1 MILISIQISYLL
13 SKLRNHSLKFRN
25 QIDLDHM
32 LVPCYPNSYLSNSLC
47 ELSLLYLASILNP
60 KYVVCSCH

>member
-1 MILISIQISYLL
+1 MILTTVQISPSHSTLGNY
-13 SKLRNHSLKFRN
+13 SLKFRN
-25 QIDLDHM
+25 QLDLNYL

-47 ELSLLYLASILNP
+47 ELSLLYLASILSP